1 VANPIRTLRGLLAG
15 GSLAS
20 GVDALVAALG
30 SCLAADARVR
40 LTGHK
45 ESIGTVLRFPKRMEH
60 RYKDQQAE
68 TLCRI
73 LQPPVTRHMQRF
85 ALLTGLL
92 LSAVFAWLALAD
104 TRWADLRSA
113 FALAQLWLGIPFVLV
128 LASFYWLKAE
138 RWRWLLAPTA
148 QIPTRTLLPALVVGF
163 AANNLLPAHLGEL
176 IRVHLLGRELGLP
189 RSAVLATVVLERLFD
204 VLALLALVIV
214 ALVTSAELAPELRA
228 AGSFLAIVGVLTLLP
243 AGLLAFRTE
252 WFKRMSEPLLARLP
266 ATLSARLHAQIDVL
280 ARGFGALRAG
290 HRLPA
295 IVANSLVQWA
305 LMTTCVWIAILA
317 FHLPVPWV
325 AAFSVLVISVAGIT
339 LPSSPG
345 YFGAIEYCFVL
356 GLKAYGVN
364 AGTALSVA
372 IFYHTLT
379 WAPVTLAGTFFLR
392 RYRLSW
398 RALRHDPPQ
407 S

>member
-1 VANPIRTLRGLLAG
+1 
-15 GSLAS
+15 
-20 GVDALVAALG
+20 
-30 SCLAADARVR
+30 
-40 LTGHK
+40 
-45 ESIGTVLRFPKRMEH
+45 
-60 RYKDQQAE
+60 
-68 TLCRI
+68 
-73 LQPPVTRHMQRF
+73 MQRVV
-85 ALLTGLL
+85 LLTGLL

-113 FALAQLWLGIPFVLV
+113 FALAELWLGIPFVVV
-128 LASFYWLKAE
+128 LASFYWLKAQ

-148 QIPTRTLLPALVVGF
+148 QIPTPTLLPALVVGF

-214 ALVTSAELAPELRA
+214 ALAASAELAPELRA
-228 AGSFLAIVGVLTLLP
+228 AGSFLAVVGVLTLLP
-243 AGLLAFRTE
+243 AGLLAFRAG
-252 WFKRMSEPLLARLP
+252 WFKRMSDPLIARLP
-266 ATLSARLHAQIDVL
+266 ATLGARMHAQIDVL

-290 HRLPA
+290 HRFPA
-295 IVANSLVQWA
+295 IVANSLAQWA
-305 LMTTCVWIAILA
+305 LMATCVWIAILA
-317 FHLPVPWV
+317 FHVPVPWV
-325 AAFSVLVISVAGIT
+325 AAIAVLVLIVAGIT

-345 YFGAIEYCFVL
+345 YFGVIEYCFVL
-356 GLKAYGVN
+356 GLKAYGVT

-392 RYRLSW
+392 RYHLSW